1 MTILI
6 CEQEEVLLTAIEFRL
21 QKNGFSVLRT
31 NNTDQ
36 CVKHLEEDKP
46 DMLICDLD
54 MEGLNGIQLTEHLRK
69 KMKSDMPIILLAELE
84 DGEMLVEAFE
94 AGANEFVT
102 KPFKPVE
109 LIIRIKKLFKYALA

>member
-6 CEQEEVLLTAIEFRL
+6 CEQEEILLTAIEFRL

-36 CVKHLEEDKP
+36 AVKHLEEDKP

-54 MEGLNGIQLTEHLRK
+54 MEGLNGIQLTQKLRND
-69 KMKSDMPIILLAELE
+69 MKSDMPIILLAELE
-84 DGEMLVEAFE
+84 DGEMLEGAFQ
-94 AGANEFVT
+94 AGANDFVT
-102 KPFKPVE
+102 KPLS
-109 LIIRIKKLFKYALA
+109 LIHI

>member
-54 MEGLNGIQLTEHLRK
+54 MDGLNGIQLTEHLRK